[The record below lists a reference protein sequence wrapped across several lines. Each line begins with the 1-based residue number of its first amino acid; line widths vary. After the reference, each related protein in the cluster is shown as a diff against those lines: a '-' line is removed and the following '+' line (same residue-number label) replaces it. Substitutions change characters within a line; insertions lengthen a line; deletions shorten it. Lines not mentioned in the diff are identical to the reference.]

1 MRNSSVLIP
10 TVSSPKRGVP
20 RALWIGGGLLGL
32 VAAAL
37 AGALIMRSMDAASI
51 PGAQVDPATTPAP
64 IQAPAPAP
72 APAHATGDRA
82 AQAAQ
87 KNHAIQAVAP
97 ICTNCGTV
105 ESVRQVELEG
115 QGTGLGAV
123 AGGVAGGLLGNQFGS
138 GKGKTAMTVLGAVG
152 GGLAGNQVEKKARS
166 ETVYRVSVRMQD
178 GSVGTFQQSQSFAV
192 GTKVVVD
199 GQTLRMA
206 SSAAGQ

>member
-1 MRNSSVLIP
+1 MRNSSPLIP
-10 TVSSPKRGVP
+10 TVSSAKPGVS
-20 RALWIGGGLLGL
+20 RALWIGGGLLCL

-37 AGALIMRSMDAASI
+37 GGALITRSIDSAAV
-51 PGAQVDPATTPAP
+51 PGAPAAFEAAP
-64 IQAPAPAP
+64 IQAT
-72 APAHATGDRA
+72 APAHATADSA
-82 AQAAQ
+82 AQSAQ
-87 KNHAIQAVAP
+87 KNHATQAAAP

-199 GQTLRMA
+199 GKSLRMA
-206 SSAAGQ
+206 SGAAGQ

>member
-10 TVSSPKRGVP
+10 TVSSPRRGVP
-20 RALWIGGGLLGL
+20 RSLWIGGGLLSL

-37 AGALIMRSMDAASI
+37 AGALITRSMDTASVPGAPAAIEAASI
-51 PGAQVDPATTPAP
+51 QST
-64 IQAPAPAP
+64 APAR
-72 APAHATGDRA
+72 AT
-82 AQAAQ
+82 QAA
-87 KNHAIQAVAP
+87 AP

-138 GKGKTAMTVLGAVG
+138 GSGKTAMTVVGAVG
-152 GGLAGNQVEKKARS
+152 GGVAGNAVEKKVRS
-166 ETVYRVSVRMQD
+166 DTVYDVNVRMQD
-178 GSVGTFQQSQSFAV
+178 GSLRTVQESQAYAI

-199 GQTLRMA
+199 GSTLKLAA
-206 SSAAGQ
+206 SPASAASTATK

>member
-10 TVSSPKRGVP
+10 TVSSPRRGVP
-20 RALWIGGGLLGL
+20 RSLWIGGGLLCM

-37 AGALIMRSMDAASI
+37 AGALIMRSMDTASVPSAPAA
-51 PGAQVDPATTPAP
+51 VATASAP
-64 IQAPAPAP
+64 IEAT
-72 APAHATGDRA
+72 APAHAT
-82 AQAAQ
+82 QAA
-87 KNHAIQAVAP
+87 AP

-138 GKGKTAMTVLGAVG
+138 GNGKTAMTVLGAVG
-152 GGLAGNQVEKKARS
+152 GGLAGNKVEKKVRS

-199 GQTLRMA
+199 GKSLRMA

>member
-10 TVSSPKRGVP
+10 TVSSPRRGVP
-20 RALWIGGGLLGL
+20 RSLWIGGGLLSL

-37 AGALIMRSMDAASI
+37 AGALITRSIDAASVS
-51 PGAQVDPATTPAP
+51 GAQAAFAAAPESTAP
-64 IQAPAPAP
+64 IQATA
-72 APAHATGDRA
+72 DRA
-82 AQAAQ
+82 VQAAP
-87 KNHAIQAVAP
+87 KNLATQAAVP

>member
-1 MRNSSVLIP
+1 MRDSSPLIP

-20 RALWIGGGLLGL
+20 RVLWIGGGLLGL

-37 AGALIMRSMDAASI
+37 AGALITRSIDAASV
-51 PGAQVDPATTPAP
+51 PGAQTEPASASVPLATAP
-64 IQAPAPAP
+64 T
-72 APAHATGDRA
+72 HATADRA
-82 AQAAQ
+82 APSAQ
-87 KNHAIQAVAP
+87 KNHATQAVAP

-138 GKGKTAMTVLGAVG
+138 GKGKTAMTVIGAVG

-178 GSVGTFQQSQSFAV
+178 GSVGTFQQSQPFAV

-199 GQTLRMA
+199 GQTLRL
-206 SSAAGQ
+206 AGNAVGQ

>member
-10 TVSSPKRGVP
+10 TASSAKPGVS
-20 RALWIGGGLLGL
+20 RALWIGGGLLSL

-37 AGALIMRSMDAASI
+37 AGALITRSMDTASV
-51 PGAQVDPATTPAP
+51 PGAPAAVATASAP
-64 IQAPAPAP
+64 IE
-72 APAHATGDRA
+72 ATALARATADSA
-82 AQAAQ
+82 AQSAQ
-87 KNHAIQAVAP
+87 KNHATQAAAP

-115 QGTGLGAV
+115 KGTGLGAV

-138 GKGKTAMTVLGAVG
+138 GSGKTAMTVLGAVG

-166 ETVYRVSVRMQD
+166 ETAYRVSVRMQD

>member
-10 TVSSPKRGVP
+10 TMSSPKRGVP
-20 RALWIGGGLLGL
+20 RSLWIGGGLLSL

-37 AGALIMRSMDAASI
+37 AGALITRSMNTASVPGEAA
-51 PGAQVDPATTPAP
+51 AFATATAP
-64 IQAPAPAP
+64 IQAAAPAR
-72 APAHATGDRA
+72 ATADRA
-82 AQAAQ
+82 AQSAPKNYATQAA
-87 KNHAIQAVAP
+87 AP

-178 GSVGTFQQSQSFAV
+178 GGVSTFQQSQSFAV

-206 SSAAGQ
+206 SDGVGR

>member
-10 TVSSPKRGVP
+10 TVSSPRRGVP
-20 RALWIGGGLLGL
+20 RSLWIGGGLLSL

-37 AGALIMRSMDAASI
+37 AGALITRSMDTASVPGAPAAIEAASI
-51 PGAQVDPATTPAP
+51 QST
-64 IQAPAPAP
+64 APAR
-72 APAHATGDRA
+72 AT
-82 AQAAQ
+82 QAA
-87 KNHAIQAVAP
+87 AP

-138 GKGKTAMTVLGAVG
+138 GNGKTAMTVIGAVG

-199 GQTLRMA
+199 GKSLRMA

>member
-10 TVSSPKRGVP
+10 TVSSPRRGVP
-20 RALWIGGGLLGL
+20 RSLWIGGGLLSL

-37 AGALIMRSMDAASI
+37 AGALITRSMNTASVPGEPAAF
-51 PGAQVDPATTPAP
+51 ATATAP
-64 IQAPAPAP
+64 IQAAAPAR
-72 APAHATGDRA
+72 ATADRA
-82 AQAAQ
+82 VQAVP
-87 KNHAIQAVAP
+87 KNHATQAAVP

-199 GQTLRMA
+199 GQTLRMPSNA
-206 SSAAGQ
+206 VSQ

>member
-10 TVSSPKRGVP
+10 TVSSPRRGVP
-20 RALWIGGGLLGL
+20 RSLWIGGGLLSL

-37 AGALIMRSMDAASI
+37 GGALITRSIDSAAVPGAPAALEPASI
-51 PGAQVDPATTPAP
+51 QAT
-64 IQAPAPAP
+64 APAR
-72 APAHATGDRA
+72 ATADSTA
-82 AQAAQ
+82 LSAQ
-87 KNHAIQAVAP
+87 KNHATQAAAP

-166 ETVYRVSVRMQD
+166 ETAYRVSVRMQD

-192 GTKVVVD
+192 GTKVVVE
-199 GQTLRMA
+199 GKSLRMA
-206 SSAAGQ
+206 SGAAGQ

>member
-10 TVSSPKRGVP
+10 TVSSPRRGVP
-20 RALWIGGGLLGL
+20 RSLWIGGGLLSL

-37 AGALIMRSMDAASI
+37 AGALITRSMDTASV
-51 PGAQVDPATTPAP
+51 PGAPAAFEAAP
-64 IQAPAPAP
+64 IQSTAPAR
-72 APAHATGDRA
+72 AT
-82 AQAAQ
+82 QAA
-87 KNHAIQAVAP
+87 AP

-138 GKGKTAMTVLGAVG
+138 GNGKTAMTVLGAVG

-199 GQTLRMA
+199 GKSLRMA